1 VLNLVSFLG
10 VCLESYGVCTL
21 TGLPYIV
28 FKHCPFLVRDS
39 VARDLDTLQSQ
50 WKSLKYRTPTRGAI
64 ILNQDLTKCLLVQGY
79 PASTSWGFPK
89 GKLERGE
96 SDQDCAIREIYEETG
111 FDIRALIRS
120 EHYLE
125 CESRDGERASRMY
138 IIPGVPEE
146 TEFKPRVRKEIRDIQ
161 WFRVEDLPRFKK
173 DLATRQNL
181 GKNPS
186 SFFMIIPFISQLK
199 KWISNYQRARGGAGG
214 GRKATRTV
222 SAAFPRPSA
231 PLQPT
236 RRSSNSPSP
245 SSSSHLPRRTASSRT
260 INSGQQKASAQ
271 LQTQPHSI
279 RQSTPSMRAVSGPSA
294 ISNTTGNTHSG
305 QQKGSAQLQT
315 QPRVVGQSLL
325 IRAVSGPPGGRL
337 RPLNPVFGQLASDG
351 PINDRSDQG
360 SGVIRS
366 HTVPHPAH
374 VLFQGHHRPHVTP
387 HPAPQPH
394 RSLPPPPHPLAAL
407 WQAPAHKHHPS
418 HPHYTHSS
426 PLAQQQHY
434 VPHPTSAFNPVATT
448 SANQRSNSYSKGAPA
463 SNFNPFAAL
472 GVSTA
477 TTPPG
482 SSKDETRTV
491 CSPYQWNGNVAVFRP
506 VQVKLKPAK
515 SWTGFK
521 FDKPRI
527 LSAMWSDIGCF

>member
-1 VLNLVSFLG
+1 M
-10 VCLESYGVCTL
+10 
-21 TGLPYIV
+21 
-28 FKHCPFLVRDS
+28 H
-39 VARDLDTLQSQ
+39 
-50 WKSLKYRTPTRGAI
+50 
-64 ILNQDLTKCLLVQGY
+64 
-79 PASTSWGFPK
+79 
-89 GKLERGE
+89 
-96 SDQDCAIREIYEETG
+96 
-111 FDIRALIRS
+111 
-120 EHYLE
+120 
-125 CESRDGERASRMY
+125 
-138 IIPGVPEE
+138 IPGH
-146 TEFKPRVRKEIRDIQ
+146 F
-161 WFRVEDLPRFKK
+161 
-173 DLATRQNL
+173 
-181 GKNPS
+181 
-186 SFFMIIPFISQLK
+186 SQLK
-199 KWISNYQRARGGAGG
+199 KWISNFQRARGGAGG
-214 GRKATRTV
+214 GRKATRAV

-245 SSSSHLPRRTASSRT
+245 SSSQLPRRTAS
-260 INSGQQKASAQ
+260 GQEKASAQ

-279 RQSTPSMRAVSGPSA
+279 RQSTSSMRAVSGPSA
-294 ISNTTGNTHSG
+294 SSNTTGTAHIG
-305 QQKGSAQLQT
+305 QQKGSAMLQT

-337 RPLNPVFGQLASDG
+337 RPLNPVIGQLVSDG
-351 PINDRSDQG
+351 PITDRSDQG

-366 HTVPHPAH
+366 HTYPVHVP
-374 VLFQGHHRPHVTP
+374 FQGHHHPHVIP
-387 HPAPQPH
+387 HLAPQPH

-426 PLAQQQHY
+426 PLAQQH
-434 VPHPTSAFNPVATT
+434 PHPTSAFNPVATT
-448 SANQRSNSYSKGAPA
+448 LAHQQSNSYSKGAHA

-482 SSKDETRTV
+482 SSKVETRTV
-491 CSPYQWNGNVAVFRP
+491 STPYQWNGNVTVFRP